1 MFIELKVN
9 IFCIYYVL
17 FICYLFGF
25 ITLRNNQMSDEE
37 NGWKWDEFVKIGN
50 SIHKER
56 GVVRI
61 EKAQD
66 ALLLAKVLRRTEYL
80 IGSKERYQLYKT
92 LLPKIAE
99 YLDGNDEVI
108 KAAVEKYFYGLHC
121 KAGLDEA
128 DFSIDFLA
136 KRSGIQ
142 IGFICETFNKSF
154 KTRYYIKTHQS
165 GPTADNIKSTK
176 PPDCKEIFI
185 YKLLE

>member
-1 MFIELKVN
+1 
-9 IFCIYYVL
+9 
-17 FICYLFGF
+17 
-25 ITLRNNQMSDEE
+25 
-37 NGWKWDEFVKIGN
+37 
-50 SIHKER
+50 
-56 GVVRI
+56 
-61 EKAQD
+61 
-66 ALLLAKVLRRTEYL
+66 LARVLRDSGYL
-80 IGSKERYQLYKT
+80 YGSKERYQLYKS

-99 YLDGNDEVI
+99 YLDDYVAI
-108 KAAVEKYFYGLHC
+108 IQTAVEKYFYGLHC

-165 GPTADNIKSTK
+165 GPTADNIKSIK